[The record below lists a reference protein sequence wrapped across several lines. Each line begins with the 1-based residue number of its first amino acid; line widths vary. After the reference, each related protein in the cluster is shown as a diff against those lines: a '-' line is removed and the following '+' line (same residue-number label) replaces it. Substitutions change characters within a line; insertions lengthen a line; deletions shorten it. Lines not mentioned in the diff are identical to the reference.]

1 MTKLR
6 NRGRWILGVQAA
18 AALLV
23 VAVEATPQNKDL
35 LPEPDFLEFLGS
47 WETSDGEWADPFQVD
62 DASDLELKGKPVDH
76 RSRDGR
82 QEREQPRTESR
93 PQGASSAPS
102 SPGAQQ
108 GGSP

>member
-1 MTKLR
+1 MTRLR

-23 VAVEATPQNKDL
+23 VAVEAIPQDQDL

-47 WETSDGEWADPFQVD
+47 WETSEGEWADPIQMD
-62 DASDLELKGKPVDH
+62 DASELELEEKPVDNL
-76 RSRDGR
+76 SRDGR
-82 QEREQPRTESR
+82 HQREQPRTKSR
-93 PQGASSAPS
+93 PRGASSAPS

-108 GGSP
+108 GVSP